1 MNREDGLRKR
11 AATLARGQLYD
22 PTLRKFVKTNLNN
35 AVAVTQL
42 HNIFKGRRQTTKELI
57 AKKRLNLEEAIIR
70 GREEPAEK
78 YL

>member
-1 MNREDGLRKR
+1 MNREEGLRMR
-11 AATLARGQLYD
+11 ADSLARGQLYD

-42 HNIFKGRRQTTKELI
+42 HHVFKGHRQTARELM

-78 YL
+78 HL